1 MQSSESTISSNQ
13 SFSCFLCP
21 QRPTPRPTGAQEV
34 RTSRWPAGTWSWR
47 SPPSSACTSRG
58 RHGHNDCGEHLW
70 ILSDIA
76 DGWNRIWFVW
86 KAFWGRKII
95 HSTLC
100 GIFFLLCFQ
109 VIFFSLSCKYY
120 DFFFII
126 IVVIILSFL
135 LFWLLDHLMN
145 QCAAPAPPLF
155 HSYQKAP
162 KFPHQSVSFERFS
175 SGGGGE
181 KCGKNDIFICFCTL
195 LKKKKERKTQLCQLS

>member
-34 RTSRWPAGTWSWR
+34 RTSRWPAGTWSWH

-109 VIFFSLSCKYY
+109 VIFFLCHVNTMILFYYYCCYHSFLSSVLIVRPPYESVCSPSPTSLPLISKSPQISPPISFFRA
-120 DFFFII
+120 FFFRRWRRKMRKKWHFH
-126 IVVIILSFL
+126 LFL
-135 LFWLLDHLMN
+135 YM
-145 QCAAPAPPLF
+145 A
-155 HSYQKAP
+155 
-162 KFPHQSVSFERFS
+162 
-175 SGGGGE
+175 
-181 KCGKNDIFICFCTL
+181 
-195 LKKKKERKTQLCQLS
+195 